1 MTASKESVP
10 GRLAELVRV
19 LVVDDHRTI
28 AELLGAMIRSQPD
41 LDCVANLYSSDE
53 VEAYLNSAELAPDV
67 AIVDVDMPG
76 RDGLALATALSESHQ
91 QMRVVIMTS
100 HATPEIFARA
110 TAAGA
115 AAFIPKDSAL
125 DDILDAVRFSRRGS
139 MWAPTE
145 LLQTLGRSQ
154 SAATSGVSD
163 SGLTKRELEVLT
175 MLSEGLSVQQISRRL
190 GLSVHTTRGY
200 VKTLLVKL
208 EAHSQLEAVLVAAR
222 RGLISAVS

>member
-1 MTASKESVP
+1 MAANKELAP
-10 GRLAELVRV
+10 GRLADTVSV

-41 LDCVANLYSSDE
+41 LDCVANVYSADE
-53 VEAYLNSAELAPDV
+53 AEEFVKNAASAPDV

-76 RDGLALATALSESHQ
+76 RDGLALASALIELHPKI
-91 QMRVVIMTS
+91 RVVVMTS

-110 TAAGA
+110 TASGA
-115 AAFIPKDSAL
+115 AAFIPKESAL

-145 LLQTLGRSQ
+145 LLQTLGQTQ
-154 SAATSGVSD
+154 SAASTSVSD

-175 MLSEGLSVQQISRRL
+175 LLAEGFSVQQISRRL

-222 RGLISAVS
+222 RGLIASVS

>member
-1 MTASKESVP
+1 MAASNELAP
-10 GRLAELVRV
+10 GRLADVVRV

-41 LDCVANLYSSDE
+41 LDCVANVYSADDA
-53 VEAYLNSAELAPDV
+53 EAYVNSAEFPPDV

-76 RDGLALATALSESHQ
+76 RDGLALASALSETNP

-100 HATPEIFARA
+100 HAPPEIFARA

-115 AAFIPKDSAL
+115 AAFIPKESAL
-125 DDILDAVRFSRRGS
+125 EDILDAVRFSRRGS

-145 LLQTLGRSQ
+145 LLQTLGQTQ
-154 SAATSGVSD
+154 SATGSTTSD

-175 MLSEGLSVQQISRRL
+175 LLSEGFSVQQISRRL

-222 RGLISAVS
+222 RGLIASVS

>member
-1 MTASKESVP
+1 MAASNELVP
-10 GRLAELVRV
+10 GRLADVVRV

-41 LDCVANLYSSDE
+41 LDCVANVYSADDA
-53 VEAYLNSAELAPDV
+53 EAYVRDAELAPDV

-76 RDGLALATALSESHQ
+76 RDGLALAAALSESHP

-115 AAFIPKDSAL
+115 AAFIPKESAL

-145 LLQTLGRSQ
+145 LLQTLGQ
-154 SAATSGVSD
+154 TQAAAASTGND

-175 MLSEGLSVQQISRRL
+175 LLAEGFSVQQISRRL

-222 RGLISAVS
+222 RGLIASVS

>member
-1 MTASKESVP
+1 MAASNELAP
-10 GRLAELVRV
+10 GRLADVVSV

-41 LDCVANLYSSDE
+41 LDCVANVYSADE
-53 VEAYLNSAELAPDV
+53 AEEFVKNADCAPDV

-76 RDGLALATALSESHQ
+76 RDGLALATALIELNPKI
-91 QMRVVIMTS
+91 RVVIMTS

-115 AAFIPKDSAL
+115 AAFIPKESAL

-145 LLQTLGRSQ
+145 LLQTLGQTQ
-154 SAATSGVSD
+154 SAASSSVSD

-175 MLSEGLSVQQISRRL
+175 LLAEGFSVQQISRRL

-222 RGLISAVS
+222 RGLIASVS

>member
-1 MTASKESVP
+1 MAASKESVP
-10 GRLAELVRV
+10 GRQADLVRV

-41 LDCVANLYSSDE
+41 LECVANVYSADDAEQFVS
-53 VEAYLNSAELAPDV
+53 NSAIAPDV
-67 AIVDVDMPG
+67 AIIDVDMPG
-76 RDGLALATALSESHQ
+76 RDGLALAARLIELNPA
-91 QMRVVIMTS
+91 MRVVIMTS

-115 AAFIPKDSAL
+115 AAFIPKESAL

-145 LLQTLGRSQ
+145 LLQTLGQAQ
-154 SAATSGVSD
+154 SGPSSDVSD

-175 MLSEGLSVQQISRRL
+175 LLAEGFSVQQISRRL

-222 RGLISAVS
+222 RGLIASVS

>member
-1 MTASKESVP
+1 MAASNEISP
-10 GRLAELVRV
+10 GRLADVVRV

-41 LDCVANLYSSDE
+41 LDCVANLYSADE
-53 VEAYLNSAELAPDV
+53 AETYVNSADVPPDV

-76 RDGLALATALSESHQ
+76 RDGLALASTLSESHP
-91 QMRVVIMTS
+91 QMRVIIMTS

-115 AAFIPKDSAL
+115 AAFIPKESAL

-145 LLQTLGRSQ
+145 LLRTLGQTQ

-175 MLSEGLSVQQISRRL
+175 LLSEGFSVQQISRRL

-222 RGLISAVS
+222 RGLIAAVS